1 LLCEV
6 HDDSEARKHDLL
18 SDSYTAILAA
28 QTAQL
33 ELTRRRNERLIE
45 RMGAFNDLG
54 ERLSRSP
61 TEWQLLTQI
70 VHHAPKVMNASF
82 ASCALVDDETET
94 YQLYAMDH
102 DAFSQGRPVPLAG
115 TAVGAAIERM
125 QVVRTGHASRVAYR
139 DDKRLA
145 QRGIRSVI
153 TAPLIAGGR
162 AIGTLN
168 VGAERR
174 SAFDTSDVQ
183 ILQQVASVL
192 ASNIELRRTLVKL
205 DYALRDSERVLHHV
219 LPERVAERLKHG
231 EQRIAEQR
239 DGVSVM
245 FIDIVGFTEIAEHTD
260 PLSLVAMLES
270 VFGVFETL
278 CLDHGMLKI
287 KTIGDA
293 FMAVGGVLEDCD
305 DAARRAA
312 DTALAMM
319 QAREGLSESYVFR
332 PRGVVELKGI
342 GEQQVR
348 HLLRRTHQ
356 DAAAG

>member
-1 LLCEV
+1 
-6 HDDSEARKHDLL
+6 
-18 SDSYTAILAA
+18 
-28 QTAQL
+28 
-33 ELTRRRNERLIE
+33 
-45 RMGAFNDLG
+45 
-54 ERLSRSP
+54 
-61 TEWQLLTQI
+61 
-70 VHHAPKVMNASF
+70 
-82 ASCALVDDETET
+82 
-94 YQLYAMDH
+94 
-102 DAFSQGRPVPLAG
+102 
-115 TAVGAAIERM
+115 
-125 QVVRTGHASRVAYR
+125 
-139 DDKRLA
+139 
-145 QRGIRSVI
+145 
-153 TAPLIAGGR
+153 
-162 AIGTLN
+162 
-168 VGAERR
+168 
-174 SAFDTSDVQ
+174 
-183 ILQQVASVL
+183 
-192 ASNIELRRTLVKL
+192 
-205 DYALRDSERVLHHV
+205 